1 MKLYKTTVT
10 YEVTFITGRQI
21 DTDEMNRLKQKI
33 DMFINDAE
41 IITQQSKIVSGT
53 KEVEV

>member
-10 YEVTFITGRQI
+10 YEVTFITGHQI

-53 KEVEV
+53 KEIEV